1 MNPKKSDEL
10 IPVVAE
16 KLNKDIRFVEDLLDF
31 YWKSVRTA
39 IADCKH
45 PYIYLNGLGT
55 FRIKP
60 WKLPLVIT
68 KYENTINKYKSKITD
83 GDKVNFMQF
92 SILKE
97 KEQTLSKLLEMKQI
111 IEQEEQE
118 KKSIKEQRHA
128 EKIKDNLEKP

>member
-1 MNPKKSDEL
+1 MNPKKASEL

-16 KLNKDIRFVEDLLDF
+16 KLGKDAKFVEDLIEF
-31 YWKSVRTA
+31 YWKSVRGA
-39 IADCKH
+39 ISEYKH
-45 PYIYLNGLGT
+45 PYLYLNGLGT

-97 KEQTLSKLLEMKQI
+97 KEQTLAKLLEMKQI

-128 EKIKDNLEKP
+128 EKIKDNLEE